1 MYNAV
6 TWSLSAEMFSY
17 AAFPFICFLIHKSRR
32 LKTGLAIVY
41 CSITTVAVMH
51 ASKASPDDKL
61 RHTLFKH
68 WFGYIFPL
76 VRLAEF
82 VVGKCSF
89 FWYRK
94 LKVCFSD
101 ARNSTVFSAV
111 FEVVPLGI
119 ALASVVAAITLKVTP
134 WVRYSLWYLPALVCI
149 IVGYAQNG
157 PIATTILSHPWLV
170 FHGETSFAFYLFHY
184 MCLSL
189 IVTHVHA
196 SIYALVALAYAASS
210 VVAYI
215 AFRCVETPGR
225 KKIRDVLTC
234 FNAAAQPQP
243 GAKHDKTLLEV
254 SVS

>member
-1 MYNAV
+1 
-6 TWSLSAEMFSY
+6 MFSY
-17 AAFPFICFLIHKSRR
+17 DAFPFICFLMHKSHR

-41 CSITTVAVMH
+41 SSITTVAVMH

-82 VVGKCSF
+82 VVGMCSF
-89 FWYRK
+89 SWYKK
-94 LKVCFSD
+94 LKVRFAD
-101 ARNSTVFSAV
+101 ARNSAVFSAV

-119 ALASVVAAITLKVTP
+119 ALASVVAAITLKVAP
-134 WVRYSLWYLPALVCI
+134 WVRYSLWYLPASVCI
-149 IVGYAQNG
+149 VVGFAHNG
-157 PIATTILSHPWLV
+157 PIATTIRSHPWLV

-210 VVAYI
+210 VVPYI

-225 KKIRDVLTC
+225 KKIRDALTY
-234 FNAAAQPQP
+234 FDAAAQPQP
-243 GAKHDKTLLEV
+243 GAKQDKTLLEV
-254 SVS
+254 RVS